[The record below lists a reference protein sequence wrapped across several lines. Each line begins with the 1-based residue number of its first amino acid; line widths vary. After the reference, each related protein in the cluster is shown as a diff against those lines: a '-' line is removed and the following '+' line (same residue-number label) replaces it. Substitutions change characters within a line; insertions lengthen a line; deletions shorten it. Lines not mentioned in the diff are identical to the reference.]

1 MSSEFVIL
9 SEGKLYTYENY
20 DDIPQKFDNLIKFSP
35 EIPLS
40 PHSHEEHEEIESWQ
54 EKFKDLMQRETNG
67 N

>member
-1 MSSEFVIL
+1 MLFRS
-9 SEGKLYTYENY
+9 
-20 DDIPQKFDNLIKFSP
+20 PQKFDNLIKFSP